1 MKSIGEVIKD
11 NYYVN
16 KSKLETNY
24 NEALENNSTFKK
36 LTKDLNLPNNYL
48 MKYTSS
54 LEESAKELDNCKK
67 CKNIMECKNS
77 YTGHV
82 YYPSILQDNLVFDY
96 IPCKYKKDLD
106 ERNKYKNNIYL
117 FEIPKEIKEA
127 SMKNIDLDNPD
138 RFKIIK
144 WLKKFLDNY
153 KPNTGMKGIYLTGN
167 FGCGKTY
174 LISAALNELAKQD
187 HKIAIIYYPE
197 FLRSLKESF
206 NDPETYN
213 EKFKMIKR
221 VELLLID
228 DIGAETMTEWSRDEV
243 LGTILQYRMQEGLVT
258 FFTSNLTIK
267 ELEEHFSYSTK
278 GIEKV
283 KAQRIIERIKYLTE
297 EMTLISENK
306 RIKSKESEE
315 KEWKLV
321 WHIILS
327 MKQAKKQN

>member
-11 NYYVN
+11 NYYYS
-16 KSKLETNY
+16 KTKLEESY
-24 NEALENNSTFKK
+24 NQVKDSNITFKK
-36 LTKDLNLPNNYL
+36 LTTSLNLPDSYL

-54 LEESAKELDNCKK
+54 LEESAKELDNCKN
-67 CKNIMECKNS
+67 CKNIINCKNS
-77 YTGHV
+77 YTGHI
-82 YYPSILQDNLVFDY
+82 YHPNILNENLVFDY
-96 IPCKYKKDLD
+96 IPCKYKKELD
-106 ERNKYKNNIYL
+106 EKNKYKNNIYL
-117 FEIPKEIKEA
+117 FEIPKEIKNA

-144 WLKKFLDNY
+144 WLKNFLDNY
-153 KPNTGMKGIYLTGN
+153 KTGSSQKGIYLTGN

-174 LISAALNELAKQD
+174 LISAALNELAKKD

-206 NDPETYN
+206 NDPENYN

-221 VELLLID
+221 IEILLID

-243 LGTILQYRMQEGLVT
+243 LGTILQYRMQEGLTT

-267 ELEEHFSYSTK
+267 ELEEHFSISTK

-283 KAQRIIERIKYLTE
+283 KAQRIIERIKYLSV

-306 RIKSKESEE
+306 RIRTTESEE
-315 KEWKLV
+315 KE
-321 WHIILS
+321 
-327 MKQAKKQN
+327 

>member
-1 MKSIGEVIKD
+1 MKSIGNVIKD

-16 KSKLETNY
+16 NSKLETNY
-24 NEALENNSTFKK
+24 KEALEKSNTFKK
-36 LTKDLNLPNNYL
+36 ITTSLDLPSSYL

-54 LEESAKELDNCKK
+54 LEEAANELDNCKK
-67 CKNIMECKNS
+67 CKNIHECKNS
-77 YTGHV
+77 YIGHV
-82 YYPSILQDNLVFDY
+82 FYPNLLNNNLVFDY
-96 IPCKYKKDLD
+96 VPCKYKKELD
-106 ERNKYKNNIYL
+106 ERNKYKSNIYL

-127 SMKNIDLDNPD
+127 SMKNIDLDNQD

-144 WLKKFLDNY
+144 WLKKFLDDY
-153 KPNTGMKGIYLTGN
+153 KPNIGMKGIYLTGN

-174 LISAALNELAKQD
+174 LISAALNELAKKD

-206 NDPETYN
+206 NDPDSYN

-221 VELLLID
+221 VEILLID

-258 FFTSNLTIK
+258 FFTSNFSIK
-267 ELEEHFSYSTK
+267 DLEEHFSVSSK

-306 RIKSKESEE
+306 RYKQCESEE
-315 KEWKLV
+315 KE
-321 WHIILS
+321 
-327 MKQAKKQN
+327 